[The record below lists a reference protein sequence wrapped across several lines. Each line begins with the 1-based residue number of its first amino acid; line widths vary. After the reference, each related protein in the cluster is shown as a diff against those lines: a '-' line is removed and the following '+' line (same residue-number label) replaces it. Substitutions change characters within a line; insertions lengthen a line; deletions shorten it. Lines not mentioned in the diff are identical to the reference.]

1 MENFTMDAIFDLS
14 GKNALITGGTKG
26 LGKAMATCLLQNGC
40 NVMLVSR
47 HGDGVEDLTALADQL
62 GRCCLVHTCD
72 ITDTEAVVEMVQ
84 AAESAMGKIDILI
97 NAAGMNAPKM
107 LEDMDDAT
115 WDKILDLNLRA
126 SFIVTRETVK
136 SMRKHHY
143 GKIINISSM
152 KSILGVSDA
161 GYTAYCASKGAI
173 NMLTKQI
180 ACEVAADGITVNA
193 IAPTFIKTAINA
205 HQLED
210 PVFYKS
216 LTDRIPVGRIGT
228 FRDLAG
234 LTLLL
239 ASDASQ
245 FITGQTI
252 LLDGG
257 IAARQ

>member
-1 MENFTMDAIFDLS
+1 MENFTTDAILDLS

-173 NMLTKQI
+173 NMLTKHLLF
-180 ACEVAADGITVNA
+180 DTYGILFQMFLATDD
-193 IAPTFIKTAINA
+193 TINF
-205 HQLED
+205 HSES
-210 PVFYKS
+210 P
-216 LTDRIPVGRIGT
+216 
-228 FRDLAG
+228 
-234 LTLLL
+234 
-239 ASDASQ
+239 
-245 FITGQTI
+245 
-252 LLDGG
+252 
-257 IAARQ
+257 